1 MAGLGAMGGG
11 LDVLVR
17 FIGDSSKLK
26 NEVAKIDSTG
36 GRIKGWAKGVGGAVA
51 GAFAVGA
58 VAAFGKASVDAAL
71 ESEVATNRLEN
82 VFKSMGDTT
91 GKAAKE
97 AEKFAGALS
106 RKTGIDDEAI
116 MSSQALLA
124 TFGKVSS
131 ETGRQAGIFD
141 RATAA
146 AADLSKA
153 GFGDMDSTAKQLGKA
168 LQDPVKGISALG
180 RAGVTFTAA
189 QKKQIKAMVEAGD
202 TLGAQKIVLG
212 EVEHQVKGTAE
223 ATATSADKM
232 NVAWGE
238 TQESVGKALLPVLE
252 KLAPVLDKIATFIQK
267 NITWL
272 LPLAIALGVLAVA
285 MKLAALANTLF
296 GTSMLAALGP
306 ILIVI
311 AAIAALIAIG
321 YLIVRNWDSIKKA
334 AAAVWSFMQ
343 KVWDKILGAMQGV
356 FNWIRK
362 NWPTLLAILT
372 GPIGIAVL
380 LIVKNWDRIKAVIV
394 GVFNWIRHN
403 WPLLLA
409 ILTGPIG
416 VAVLLI
422 VKNWD
427 KIKAAVSAAFDF
439 IKRVWS
445 RIAAIL
451 RAPFDAASSVI
462 SGIIHHIKDMI
473 GSAFDF
479 IAGVVGRV
487 KTTISSIFDAARG
500 VGEQIANMIKGPINV
515 MIRGFNKIPFAPDI
529 PELARGGTVMRTGLA
544 VVHEGEQFSG
554 VGRTFGPT
562 SPSVWIEHLE
572 VAETLDVEL
581 FMRKAAWA
589 VQRERI

>member
-1 MAGLGAMGGG
+1 MGGG

-17 FIGDSSKLK
+17 FIGESSKLK
-26 NEVAKIDSTG
+26 SEVAKVEGTG
-36 GRIKGWAKGVGGAVA
+36 GKMKSWAKGVGGAVA

-58 VAAFGKASVDAAL
+58 VAAFGKSAVDAAL
-71 ESEVATNRLEN
+71 ESEVATNRLES
-82 VFKSMGDTT
+82 VFRSMGDTT
-91 GKAAKE
+91 GKAAQE

-153 GFGDMDSTAKQLGKA
+153 GFGDMDSSAKALGKA
-168 LQDPVKGISALG
+168 LQDPAKGITAL
-180 RAGVTFTAA
+180 AKSGVTFTQQ
-189 QKKQIKAMVEAGD
+189 QKDQIKWMTASGD

-252 KLAPVLDKIATFIQK
+252 KLAPVLDTIATFIQK

-272 LPLAIALGVLAVA
+272 LPLAIAIGVLAVA
-285 MKLAALANTLF
+285 MKIAALANTLF
-296 GTSMLAALGP
+296 GVSMTAALGP

-334 AAAVWSFMQ
+334 AAAVWGFMQ
-343 KVWDKILGAMQGV
+343 KVWDKILNAMKGV
-356 FNWIRK
+356 FNWIRT

-380 LIVKNWDRIKAVIV
+380 LIVKNWDRIKAVIA
-394 GVFNWIRHN
+394 GVFNWIKQH

-427 KIKAAVSAAFDF
+427 KIKAAVGAAFDF
-439 IKRVWS
+439 IARVW
-445 RIAAIL
+445 
-451 RAPFDAASSVI
+451 
-462 SGIIHHIKDMI
+462 
-473 GSAFDF
+473 
-479 IAGVVGRV
+479 GRV
-487 KTTISSIFDAARG
+487 KEILIAPFNAARDVIGGIINRIRDAIGGAFNFIRDTINKAKEKISSIFDAARG
-500 VGEQIANMIKGPINV
+500 VGEKIADMIRGPINV
-515 MIRGFNKIPFAPDI
+515 MIRGFNKIPFVPDI
-529 PELARGGTVMRTGLA
+529 PELARGGVVMQTGLA

-554 VGRTFGPT
+554 VGRSFGPT
-562 SPSVWIEHLE
+562 SPTVWIEHLE
-572 VAETLDVEL
+572 VAETLDVDTFL
-581 FMRKAAWA
+581 RRAAWA